1 MTTLLTDDPT
11 KSTERKIQRAI
22 TNIKSKLSKD
32 EHNEV
37 YPTVSAPR

>member
-11 KSTERKIQRAI
+11 ESTGRKIQRAI
-22 TNIKSKLSKD
+22 RNIKSKLSKD

>member
-1 MTTLLTDDPT
+1 MTTLLTDGPT
-11 KSTERKIQRAI
+11 KSNESKIRRAI
-22 TNIKSKLSKD
+22 RNIKSKLSKD

>member
-11 KSTERKIQRAI
+11 ESAERKIQKAI
-22 TNIKSKLSKD
+22 RNIKSKLSKD